1 MTTRLWIQSERSW
14 VLALVQWRF
23 SFLSLGRLSLAYTAV
38 LTLPSCRLLIC
49 IWLFLHSYQPN
60 LTELKKR
67 SDVFFLR
74 PNLSY
79 FRCSLL
85 LLSWF
90 FLCLSWIWH
99 FVAIWICCSCQPS
112 LDTHT
117 SSNFCTLQRRDFYLW
132 CLNISRYSS
141 ALSVSSQ
148 WGACRIATIELY
160 FPGNLLMYQLTHLFF
175 GTRF

>member
-1 MTTRLWIQSERSW
+1 MT
-14 VLALVQWRF
+14 
-23 SFLSLGRLSLAYTAV
+23 
-38 LTLPSCRLLIC
+38 
-49 IWLFLHSYQPN
+49 FLHSYQPN
-60 LTELKKR
+60 FMELKKR

-90 FLCLSWIWH
+90 FLCLSWTWH
-99 FVAIWICCSCQPS
+99 FMAIWICCSCQPS

-148 WGACRIATIELY
+148 WGACRIATIFQEICSCTNSPTSSLVHA
-160 FPGNLLMYQLTHLFF
+160 FKMFFLVPFEHPFLLSPCLL
-175 GTRF
+175 RCVL